1 MIFFS
6 LKISGKLFRNFLE
19 NFGKCFL
26 EILGIKNSSLGIRLG
41 DQLGLG
47 RVKVQLV
54 LEVRVQGFR
63 VRTKGKV
70 EFGLGCQDLVKK

>member
-26 EILGIKNSSLGIRLG
+26 EILGIKNSSLGIKLG

-47 RVKVQLV
+47 RVKVQ
-54 LEVRVQGFR
+54 
-63 VRTKGKV
+63 
-70 EFGLGCQDLVKK
+70 KKFNSKKKNQKNSIQK